1 MRVVIVG
8 GVAGGMSAATR
19 LRRLDEEMEIIV
31 IEKNAYVSYANC
43 GLPYYVGGEIESRDS
58 LFLQTPESLKA
69 RFNLDVR
76 IQSEAI
82 AINASAESI
91 SVKGPEGEYDLSYD
105 KLILAPG
112 GRARVIGVK
121 GLEDA
126 DNVFTVR
133 NVLDVDKI
141 KNFIEENKAKK
152 AVVVGSGFIGLE
164 MVENLSNIGLDL
176 TVIEKSENIFPSMDK
191 EMGIGIKNTLEEN
204 GVKVHL
210 ARGAKEY
217 KKKGRQ
223 IVLDNGDI
231 IDTDLIIM
239 STGIV
244 PNVEIAVEAGIKT
257 GIGGGILVD
266 ESYETNIE
274 GIYAVGDAI
283 VVKNQI
289 SNDDTMIALAS
300 PANRQGRQLAD
311 VICGISRENRGS
323 IGTSILRVF
332 DTVAGTTGLNE
343 RYLIE
348 NNYDYEAVH
357 VKPASHASYYPGSSP
372 VLVKL
377 LFNPLTEEIYG
388 AQAIGKDGIDKRID
402 VLATAIKAGLR
413 VSDLPELELSYSPPF
428 GAAKDPINILGY
440 AALNIVEGIS
450 KSIQWYELDDY
461 LEDGWKILDI
471 RRTEE
476 IKKAGSLEGSVNI
489 PLDSLRDRLD
499 ELDGE
504 EGYIIICQSGIR
516 GYIAE
521 RILRQ
526 EGFTVRNLDGA
537 FELYTGVFPNKILR

>member
-428 GAAKDPINILGY
+428 GAAKDPVNILGY

-489 PLDSLRDRLD
+489 PLDSLRGRLD